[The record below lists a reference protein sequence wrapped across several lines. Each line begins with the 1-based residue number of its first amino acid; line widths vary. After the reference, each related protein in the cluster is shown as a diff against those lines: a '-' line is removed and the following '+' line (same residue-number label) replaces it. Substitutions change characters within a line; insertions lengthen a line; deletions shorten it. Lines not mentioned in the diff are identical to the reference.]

1 MLIRLFMIFTLIPI
15 VELYL
20 LMTVSDY
27 VGGLNALLLVI
38 VTGFLGA
45 YFARLQGAQ
54 TMLRVKANLDQG
66 LTPAEDML
74 DALLIFVAGVVL
86 ITPGLLTDIA
96 GLLILFPATRFRFK
110 RFLRRKFDEWMGN
123 NTINITRYP

>member
-1 MLIRLFMIFTLIPI
+1 MLLRLFMIFTLIPI

-20 LMTVSDY
+20 LMKVSEH
-27 VGGLNALLLVI
+27 VGGLNAILLVI

-54 TMLRVKANLDQG
+54 TMLRVRASLHQG
-66 LTPAEDML
+66 VMPAEEML
-74 DALLIFVAGVVL
+74 DALLIFIAGIVL
-86 ITPGLLTDIA
+86 ITPGLLTDLA
-96 GLLILFPATRFRFK
+96 GLLILFPGTRFRFK